1 MLRIGC
7 NGAVITQIRLKIV
20 PPVRRF
26 NNSLSSAIA
35 SAVGILHEMQSKILV
50 IEDEP
55 AIVTS
60 VSYSLRKEGYEV
72 ATATDGQT
80 GLETA
85 RRDPPDLIVLD
96 VMLPRL
102 TGLDVCRAIRRSPS
116 ALLQNIPI
124 IMLTART
131 EEVDRVVGLEIGA
144 DDYVTKPFS
153 MRELVARVKSMLRRS
168 QSRTDEASAHRPIS
182 LGAITLDPAQR
193 RVTRNGCNVVL
204 KPREFDLLACL
215 MRHPGQVF
223 TRDHLLARAWGSE
236 FSGDMRTVDVHIR
249 WLREKLE
256 EDPGNPQI
264 IETIRGVGYRSR
276 APN

>member
-1 MLRIGC
+1 MR
-7 NGAVITQIRLKIV
+7 GA
-20 PPVRRF
+20 
-26 NNSLSSAIA
+26 NNAFIMKTA
-35 SAVGILHEMQSKILV
+35 SAAGTIHHMGSKILV

-55 AIVTS
+55 AIITS

-72 ATATDGQT
+72 VTATDGQT

-85 RRDPPDLIVLD
+85 RRDTPDLIVLD

-102 TGLDVCRAIRRSPS
+102 TGLDVCRAIRSSPS

-131 EEVDRVVGLEIGA
+131 EEIDRVVGLEIGA
-144 DDYVTKPFS
+144 DDYLTKPFS
-153 MRELVARVKSMLRRS
+153 MRELVARVKAMLRRS
-168 QSRTDEASAHRPIS
+168 HSRSDEASAQRPIS
-182 LGAITLDPAQR
+182 LGTITLDPAQR
-193 RVTRNGCNVVL
+193 RVTRNGSNVAL

-215 MRHPGQVF
+215 LRHPGQVF

-256 EDPGNPQI
+256 EDPGNPKI
-264 IETIRGVGYRSR
+264 IETVRGVGYRSC
-276 APN
+276 APD